1 MRYVYIIKGPK
12 YTIYIGMTKKDLRS
26 QIEDHRKGNNAV
38 KIEDP
43 FSLIYSFKTNS
54 EKEAQQKKNL
64 IKALFKA
71 KCLNFKN
78 NEEILQNDSLYT

>member
-12 YTIYIGMTKKDLRS
+12 YTIYIGITKKDLRL
-26 QIEDHRKGNNAV
+26 QLEDHRKGNDAV
-38 KIEDP
+38 RIDDP
-43 FSLIYSFKTNS
+43 FSLIYSFRATS
-54 EKEAQQKKNL
+54 EREAQQKKVL

-78 NEEILQNDSLYT
+78 NEEIIQNDSLYT

>member
-12 YTIYIGMTKKDLRS
+12 YTIYIGMTKKDLRT
-26 QIEDHRKGNNAV
+26 QLEDHRNGNDAV
-38 KIEDP
+38 KIGDP

-54 EKEAQQKKNL
+54 EKEAQQKKDF

-78 NEEILQNDSLYT
+78 NEEIVNNDNLFT